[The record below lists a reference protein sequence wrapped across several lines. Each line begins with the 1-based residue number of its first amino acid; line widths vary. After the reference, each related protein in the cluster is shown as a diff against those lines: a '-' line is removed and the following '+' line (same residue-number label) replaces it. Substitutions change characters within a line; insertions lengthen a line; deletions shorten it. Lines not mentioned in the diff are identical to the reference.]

1 MQLLDVDFTYLSNFS
16 KLQHKQGIYKKKRQQ
31 RSSLALFNFAALIR
45 PWTQS
50 GILEAVSSKFKEKN
64 PTTFL
69 SRCERAYLNKGRY
82 AREILYP

>member
-1 MQLLDVDFTYLSNFS
+1 MLILPLSNFS

-31 RSSLALFNFAALIR
+31 RSSLAHFNFAALIR